1 MTDTLI
7 IVGAGGH
14 ARVCAEIAILNG
26 YKEIIYLDDNQ
37 GLLGKEVFEGNVEG
51 KIVDIDNFA
60 GDVFVGI
67 GDPIIRGNLLEDY
80 INQKKRNVISLIHPS
95 AVVSGTATLAR
106 GVVIMAGAVV
116 TLCGIDDGVIVNTCS
131 SVDHDCSIHSNSH
144 VAVGAHLCGNV
155 EVGKNCWIGAGA
167 TIVNNVRITDNVTIG
182 AGAVVLNDIT
192 EPGTY
197 VGVPA
202 KRIK

>member
-1 MTDTLI
+1 MSDNLI
-7 IVGAGGH
+7 MVGAGGH

-26 YKEIIYLDDNQ
+26 YKKIIYLDDNQ
-37 GLLGKEVFEGNVEG
+37 DLIGNEVFEGIVEG
-51 KIVDIDNFA
+51 KIEDIDSFD

-67 GDPIIRGNLLEDY
+67 GDPIIRGKLLEDY
-80 INQKKRNVISLIHPS
+80 IYQKKRNVISLIHPS
-95 AVVSGTATLAR
+95 AVISETATLAK

-116 TLCGIDDGVIVNTCS
+116 TLCGIDVGVIVNTCS
-131 SVDHDCSIHSNSH
+131 SVDHDCYIHSNSH

-167 TIVNNVRITDNVTIG
+167 TIVNNVNITDNVTIG
-182 AGAVVLNDIT
+182 AGAVVLNSIT

>member
-1 MTDTLI
+1 MSDNLI

-26 YKEIIYLDDNQ
+26 YENIIYLDDNEK
-37 GLLGKEVFEGNVEG
+37 LIGKDAYKGVVEG
-51 KIVDIDNFA
+51 TIEEIDNYS

-67 GDPIIRGNLLEDY
+67 GDSIIRGKLLEEY
-80 INQKKRNVISLIHPS
+80 INQKNRNVISLIHPS
-95 AVVSGTATLAR
+95 AVVSETAALAK

-116 TLCGIDDGVIVNTCS
+116 TLCEIDDGVIVNTCS
-131 SVDHDCSIHSNSH
+131 SVDHDCYIHSNSH

-155 EVGKNCWIGAGA
+155 KVGENCWIGAGA
-167 TIVNNVRITDNVTIG
+167 TIVNNVNITDNVTIG
-182 AGAVVLNDIT
+182 AGADVLNDIT